1 MDGRQWGRS
10 GPDHDPGAGRAR
22 FPRGLSAP
30 GLSALSPQRRR
41 FVLFAAAVVALVVIV
56 ALLPTVINKLTQSA
70 PTGYPAQSDP
80 GPVLLVPGY
89 GGSTDSLTTL
99 ADRIRA
105 TGRQAIVVQLP
116 DSATGDLDAQ
126 ADVLDGAVNS
136 ALRNAASVDIV
147 GYSAGGVVTRLWAE
161 QHDGTAKARRVVTFG
176 SPYHGTTVAG
186 AAAALDS
193 SACPTACQQL
203 VPNSSLL
210 TQMNATPLAGHP
222 PWLSLWTTQDQTV
235 VPPTSADLPGAL
247 DVPLQSICAGDTASH
262 GGLPTDPLVIG
273 IVLQALSGSSLTAP
287 AAGQCASLRS
297 LGGG

>member
-1 MDGRQWGRS
+1 MDGRRWGRS
-10 GPDHDPGAGRAR
+10 EPDRDSGTGPSSRLA
-22 FPRGLSAP
+22 
-30 GLSALSPQRRR
+30 ALSPQRRR
-41 FVLFAAAVVALVVIV
+41 FVLFATGVVAIVVVV

-70 PTGYPAQSDP
+70 PTGFPAQDRP
-80 GPVLLVPGY
+80 GTVLLVPGY

-105 TGRQAIVVQLP
+105 TGRQAVVVQLP

-126 ADVLDGAVNS
+126 ADVLDGAVDS
-136 ALRNAASVDIV
+136 ALRSAKSVDVV

-186 AAAALDS
+186 AAAAVDP

-203 VPNSSLL
+203 VPDSSLL
-210 TQMNATPLAGHP
+210 ERMNATALAGHP

-247 DVPLQSICAGDTASH
+247 DVPLQSVCADDNASH

-273 IVLQALSGSSLTAP
+273 IVLQALSGPALTAP
-287 AAGQCASLRS
+287 TAGQCASLRS

>member
-1 MDGRQWGRS
+1 MDGRRWGRS
-10 GPDHDPGAGRAR
+10 EPDRDSGTGPS
-22 FPRGLSAP
+22 PRLA
-30 GLSALSPQRRR
+30 ALSPQRRR
-41 FVLFAAAVVALVVIV
+41 FVLFATGVVAIVVVV

-70 PTGYPAQSDP
+70 PTGFPAQDRP
-80 GPVLLVPGY
+80 GTVLLVPGY

-99 ADRIRA
+99 ANRIRA
-105 TGRQAIVVQLP
+105 TGRQAVVVELP

-126 ADVLDGAVNS
+126 ADVLDGVVNS
-136 ALRNAASVDIV
+136 ALRSAKSVDVV

-186 AAAALDS
+186 AAAAVDP

-203 VPNSSLL
+203 VPDSSLL
-210 TQMNATPLAGHP
+210 ERMNATALAGHP

-247 DVPLQSICAGDTASH
+247 DVPLQSVCADDNASH

-273 IVLQALSGSSLTAP
+273 IVLQALSGPALTAP
-287 AAGQCASLRS
+287 TAGQCASLRS